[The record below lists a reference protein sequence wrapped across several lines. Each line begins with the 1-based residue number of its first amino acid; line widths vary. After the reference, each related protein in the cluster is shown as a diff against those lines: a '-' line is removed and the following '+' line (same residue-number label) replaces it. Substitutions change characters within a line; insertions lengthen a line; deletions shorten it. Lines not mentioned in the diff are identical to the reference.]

1 MPVSFAQAQAN
12 LLADNFLDTLGTTRG
27 PDEVQLNRTSAA
39 IVRLAGDFVADVTQ
53 NIQRK
58 DLVSSGQLE
67 SSVRPEIVELG
78 ANNIIDI
85 KVAEYY
91 KYVDKGVKGWKN
103 KKGPGNTPYAFNR
116 PTPGV
121 KGGSSAFVASLQK
134 WLQFAKGGAANV
146 KVPVTPR
153 EGKRVGIRDASLS
166 RAIAVAGIVRR
177 DGLRGSNFWTDAV
190 RKLENNIAAGVA
202 DALRID
208 VTEQIVP

>member
-91 KYVDKGVKGWKN
+91 KYVDKGVKGYTGKGNGEFAFKTKYPSRKMVQAMAQWLQREGRGASNVKRPVSPREAKRISAN
-103 KKGPGNTPYAFNR
+103 PMTSAYAAAMAVKKKG
-116 PTPGV
+116 
-121 KGGSSAFVASLQK
+121 
-134 WLQFAKGGAANV
+134 
-146 KVPVTPR
+146 
-153 EGKRVGIRDASLS
+153 
-166 RAIAVAGIVRR
+166 IAR
-177 DGLRGSNFWTDAV
+177 SNFWTDAV